1 MTGVNFC
8 FRAALYLRLTMCSG
22 ASATKNTHSLFDAVF
37 LNGNTLSPFYS
48 TFLKRNTHKLNLN
61 TIYFMNWFVETLR
74 DNPAIAVFLTLG
86 IGFWIGKFKWKSF
99 SLGTVTSVL
108 LVGVLVGQLDIPI
121 PGPMKAVFFLLF
133 LFAIGYS
140 VGPEFFRALRGSGLK
155 QVLFAVIMCVL
166 CFLVTWGTAVVLH
179 YNTGET
185 LGLFAGAQTISAVI
199 GVGQDAIGNM
209 DIAASQKTAMQN
221 IIPVCYAVTYIFGTI
236 GSAWILG
243 SLGPA
248 MLGGLKKVRKETADL
263 AASMNKSDL
272 DSDPAYI
279 NALRPVVYRAYKTD
293 GQFFDQPRTVAEL
306 EAEISRQGRRAFVER
321 LRQADGTIVTAPAPT
336 MTIQKGDEVVLSGRR
351 ETLVADESWIGRE
364 VADAK
369 LLSFPV
375 EKVPVMVSRKD
386 IDGLTVDQLRH
397 RPEMTG
403 VLISAMT
410 SATGAPLPVLAQ
422 SKIYRGY
429 TLTIQGQPSEVNAAA
444 AAIGY
449 MDKPTTQTD
458 MVFVGLG
465 IFIGALIGAITLHLG
480 GIPVSLST
488 SGGALIAGLVFGW
501 LRSKHPTFGRIPSSS
516 LWILNNLGLNMFI
529 AVIGITSGPTFIAGL
544 QQVGWMLFV
553 AGIVCTT
560 LPLIIGMWMGKKFFK
575 FPAAINLGCCAG
587 SRVTTASLGAI
598 QDSLQSTLPAMGYTI
613 TYAIGNTLLIL
624 MAVIMATII

>member
-1 MTGVNFC
+1 
-8 FRAALYLRLTMCSG
+8 
-22 ASATKNTHSLFDAVF
+22 
-37 LNGNTLSPFYS
+37 
-48 TFLKRNTHKLNLN
+48 
-61 TIYFMNWFVETLR
+61 MNWFVDTLR
-74 DNPAIAVFLTLG
+74 ENPSIAIFLVLG
-86 IGFWIGKFKWKSF
+86 IGFWVGKFKYKTF

-121 PGPMKAVFFLLF
+121 SGPLKSVFFLLF

-166 CFLVTWGTAVVLH
+166 CLLCTWGTALLFH
-179 YNTGET
+179 YNVGET

-209 DIAASQKTAMQN
+209 TASAADKQAWQD

-243 SLGPA
+243 SLGPV
-248 MLGGLKKVRKETADL
+248 MLGGLNKVRQETQAL
-263 AASMNKSDL
+263 EASMNKSEIT
-272 DSDPAYI
+272 SDPAYI
-279 NALRPVVYRAYKTD
+279 NALRPVVYRAYKAD
-293 GQFFDQPRTVAEL
+293 GAFFSQPRTVAEV
-306 EAEISRQGRRAFVER
+306 EDEFKTQGKRLFIER
-321 LRQADGTIVTAPAPT
+321 LRIDGKILDTWQPT
-336 MTIQKGDEVVLSGRR
+336 QVIKPGDEIVISGRR
-351 ETLVADESWIGRE
+351 EVVVGDESWLGTE
-364 VADAK
+364 VADSQ
-369 LLSFPV
+369 LLTFPV
-375 EKVPVMVSRKD
+375 EKVPVMISKKSLNNITV
-386 IDGLTVDQLRH
+386 DGLRAL
-397 RPEMTG
+397 PEMRG
-403 VLISAMT
+403 VIISGIT
-410 SATGAPLPVLAQ
+410 SSSGTPLPVLSQ
-422 SKIYRGY
+422 SVLHRGDI
-429 TLTIQGQPSEVNAAA
+429 LTIQGAKFDVEAAA
-444 AAIGY
+444 AKIGY
-449 MDKPTTQTD
+449 VDRPTTSTD

-529 AVIGITSGPTFIAGL
+529 AVIGITSGPTFVSGI

-553 AGIVCTT
+553 AGIIATSV
-560 LPLIIGMWMGKKFFK
+560 PLIIGIWIGKKFFK
-575 FPAAINLGCCAG
+575 FPAAINLGCVAG

-598 QDSLQSTLPAMGYTI
+598 QDSLNSTMPAMGYTI

-624 MAVIMATII
+624 MAVFMATLMF